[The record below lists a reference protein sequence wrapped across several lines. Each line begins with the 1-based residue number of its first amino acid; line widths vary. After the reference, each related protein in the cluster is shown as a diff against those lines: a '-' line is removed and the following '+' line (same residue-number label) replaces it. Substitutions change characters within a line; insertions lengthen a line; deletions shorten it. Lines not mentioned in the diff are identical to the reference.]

1 VQTTR
6 LPAGRS
12 TSAVTA
18 VLRAL
23 QASEEPRRLDALVR
37 DTGGRDAPD
46 VSRAVAVLLAQGLAT
61 RTPRGYTATKLGR
74 RAAPASSS
82 PAEGTRF
89 ARGVAPA
96 RQRGA

>member
-1 VQTTR
+1 MQTTR

-74 RAAPASSS
+74 RAAPS
-82 PAEGTRF
+82 PSPGEGPRF
-89 ARGVAPA
+89 PRSVAPA
-96 RQRGA
+96 RQHGA